1 MNKMKEIRIE
11 KVTLSIGTGE
21 AGAKLDKALKLL
33 NSIADQKPISTKAK
47 KRIPTWGI
55 RLGLTI
61 GAKVT
66 LRKDQE
72 ATFKRMLEAI
82 GNKIDPKK
90 IGPGTISFGVP
101 EYITV
106 PDTKYDIEI
115 GMIGLGVTA
124 TLERPGFRVKKR
136 KLQQRKLPASHLI
149 TKEETI
155 EFLKSKFGTEV
166 GAE

>member
-11 KVTLSIGTGE
+11 KITLSIGTGE
-21 AGAKLDKALKLL
+21 AGAPLEKALKLL
-33 NSIADQKPISTKAK
+33 KTLTNQKPIATKAK

-61 GAKVT
+61 GTKVT

-72 ATFKRMLEAI
+72 ATFKRMLEAV

-90 IGPGTISFGVP
+90 IGSGTISFGVP
-101 EYITV
+101 EYITI

-136 KLQQRKLPASHLI
+136 KLQSRKIHHSHLI

-155 EFLKSKFGTEV
+155 EFLKSKFGIEV